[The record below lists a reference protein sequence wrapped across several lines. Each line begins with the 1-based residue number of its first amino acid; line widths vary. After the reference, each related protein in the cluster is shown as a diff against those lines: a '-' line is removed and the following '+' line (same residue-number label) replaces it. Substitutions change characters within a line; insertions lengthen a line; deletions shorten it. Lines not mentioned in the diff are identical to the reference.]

1 MGRVIMTSQP
11 IVVID
16 DDRSWV
22 EATGD
27 LLREE
32 GYEVQTALDGEHALA
47 LLDNTRPCVVIMDM
61 HMPRLSGLDVLRE
74 LRQQRSDLPI
84 IMVSADDQSSVMAEA
99 MNQGASLFLR
109 KPVASGLILRAVRRF
124 LQPPDGGGFP
134 DSLQAH

>member
-1 MGRVIMTSQP
+1 MANQP

-32 GYEVQTALDGEHALA
+32 GYEVQTAVDGEHALR
-47 LLDNTRPCVVIMDM
+47 LLDATEPCVVIMDM

-74 LRQQRSDLPI
+74 LRRQRTDLPI

-99 MNQGASLFLR
+99 LNQGASLFLR

-124 LQPPDGGGFP
+124 LQPRGVDGLAESIHPDRHP
-134 DSLQAH
+134 SQ